1 MAKTARSARGVQ
13 VDFDILQIKQ
23 ALASAPINVGTEE
36 RRQFIDS
43 KNGLKPSKQT
53 KPILQPNL
61 VQEVPNA
68 LRDIMKSI
76 TPEVPEDFDAEPNPL
91 DQD

>member
-36 RRQFIDS
+36 RRQFIDT
-43 KNGLKPSKQT
+43 KNGLKPSKQV
-53 KPILQPNL
+53 PQPNL